1 MISGV
6 FVNCRSRGWFLGDLE
21 LNRRSRGNTGCHV
34 ATSQRLVNRG
44 KSTSDPMSRRHHD
57 FCASIIKSKGRP
69 NFGGIEERADLRAEN
84 RAAVTWINGEDTSFC
99 ISSFLI
105 NYG

>member
-1 MISGV
+1 MAAT
-6 FVNCRSRGWFLGDLE
+6 SRRH
-21 LNRRSRGNTGCHV
+21 NV

-44 KSTSDPMSRRHHD
+44 KSTSDPTSRCHHD

-69 NFGGIEERADLRAEN
+69 NFGGIEERANFRAKN
-84 RAAVTWINGEDTSFC
+84 RAAVTRIIGEDTSFC

-105 NYG
+105 NY